1 MSFPTMTTDDW
12 KVDTLAAHLARQ
24 GGPGPVV
31 DPISVSTTYRLR
43 DVKEGARYALE
54 KAPLGLYGRWGMP
67 TNRAVEEAVAALEGG
82 THALVTASGMGA
94 ISPAILATVSQGDH
108 IVAGKSLYSGTAELM
123 LHTLPRFGVE
133 TTFVDPTR
141 RGAFREAVQE
151 DTALVYIETPAN
163 PTMILTDM
171 AEAAEAAHEV
181 GALAMADN
189 TFASPINQR
198 PLDFGVDVV
207 LHSATKYLGGHGDV
221 TGGAVVTANRE
232 LFEHIWDVYKLLGP
246 TLGAVDAFL
255 IARGIKTLPL
265 RVRRQSA
272 TAQGLAEFLAEDA
285 RVAAVHYPG
294 LPTFPQHELAK
305 RQMSGFG
312 GILSFELAGGYEAA
326 VRFAEGVEVA
336 TLAVSLGS
344 VETLVEHAASI
355 THGTLTAEERAA
367 AGVEEGLIRV
377 SVGLEDL
384 EDLKEDFAQA
394 LA

>member
-1 MSFPTMTTDDW
+1 MTIDDW
-12 KVDTLAAHLARQ
+12 KIDTLAAHLARR

-31 DPISVSTTYRLR
+31 DPISVSATYRLR

-54 KAPLGLYGRWGMP
+54 KAPIGLYGRWGSP
-67 TNRAVEEAVAALEGG
+67 TNRSVEKAVAALEGG

-94 ISPAILATVSQGDH
+94 ISSAIMATVAQGDH
-108 IVAGKSLYSGTAELM
+108 IVAGKSLYSGTAEMM
-123 LHTLPRFGVE
+123 LHYLPRFGVE
-133 TTFVDPTR
+133 TTFVDPTQP
-141 RGAFREAVQE
+141 GAFREAVRE
-151 DTALVYIETPAN
+151 ETTVVYIETPAN
-163 PTMILTDM
+163 PTMFLTDM
-171 AEAAEAAHEV
+171 EEAAEAAHTV
-181 GALAMADN
+181 GALAVADN

-207 LHSATKYLGGHGDV
+207 LHSATKYLGGHSDV
-221 TGGAVVTANRE
+221 TGGAVVTADQG
-232 LFEHIWDVYKLLGP
+232 LFEKIWDVYKLLGP

-265 RVRRQSA
+265 RVHRENA
-272 TAQGLAEFLAEDA
+272 TAQGLAEFLLEDP

-294 LPTFPQHELAK
+294 LPTFPQYDLAG

-312 GILSFELAGGYEAA
+312 GVFSFDLAGGYEAA
-326 VRFAEGVEVA
+326 VRFAEGVKVA
-336 TLAVSLGS
+336 SLAVSLGS

-355 THGTLTAEERAA
+355 THGMLTPEERAA

>member
-1 MSFPTMTTDDW
+1 MTIDDW
-12 KVDTLAAHLARQ
+12 KVGTLAAHLARR
-24 GGPGPVV
+24 GKPGPMV
-31 DPISVSTTYRLR
+31 DPISVSATYRLR
-43 DVKEGARYALE
+43 DVSEGARYALE

-67 TNRAVEEAVAALEGG
+67 TNRSVEEALAALEGG

-94 ISPAILATVSQGDH
+94 ISPAIMAAVSQGDH

-123 LHTLPRFGVE
+123 LHYLPRFGVE

-141 RGAFREAVQE
+141 PEAFREAVRE
-151 DTALVYIETPAN
+151 ETTLVYIETPAN
-163 PTMILTDM
+163 PTMFITDM
-171 AEAAEAAHEV
+171 EEAAKAAHDV

-198 PLDFGVDVV
+198 PLEYGVDVV
-207 LHSATKYLGGHGDV
+207 LHSATKYLGGHADV
-221 TGGAVVTANRE
+221 MGGAVVTVRQE
-232 LFEHIWDVYKLLGP
+232 LFEEIWDMYKLLGP

-265 RVRRQSA
+265 RVHRENA
-272 TAQGLAEFLAEDA
+272 TAQGLAEFLAGDPH
-285 RVAAVHYPG
+285 VAAVHYPG
-294 LPTFPQHELAK
+294 LPSFPQHDLAR

-312 GILSFELAGGYEAA
+312 GVFSFDLAGGYEAA

-336 TLAVSLGS
+336 SLAVSLGS

-355 THGTLTAEERAA
+355 THGMLSPEERAA

-377 SVGLEDL
+377 SVGLEDF

>member
-1 MSFPTMTTDDW
+1 MTTDDW
-12 KVDTLAAHLARQ
+12 KVDTLAAHLARR
-24 GGPGPVV
+24 GGPGPIV
-31 DPISVSTTYRLR
+31 DPISVSSTYRLR
-43 DVKEGARYALE
+43 DVKEGARFALD
-54 KAPLGLYGRWGMP
+54 KAPLGLYGRWGAP
-67 TNRAVEEAVAALEGG
+67 TNRAVEEAVAVLEGG

-94 ISPAILATVSQGDH
+94 ISPAILTTVSRGDH

-141 RGAFREAVQE
+141 AGAFREAVRE
-151 DTALVYIETPAN
+151 ETTLVYIETPAN
-163 PTMILTDM
+163 PTMFLTDM
-171 AEAAEAAHEV
+171 EEAADAAHAV

-189 TFASPINQR
+189 TFASPINQK
-198 PLDFGVDVV
+198 PLDFGIDVV
-207 LHSATKYLGGHGDV
+207 LHSATKYLGGHADV
-221 TGGAVVTANRE
+221 TGGAVVTGDRA
-232 LFEHIWDVYKLLGP
+232 LFEKIWDLYKLLGP

-265 RVRRQSA
+265 RVRRQTA
-272 TAQGLAEFLAEDA
+272 TAQGLAEFLADDSH
-285 RVAAVHYPG
+285 VAAVHYPG
-294 LPTFPQHELAK
+294 LPSFPQHDLAK

-312 GILSFELAGGYEAA
+312 GVLSFDLVGGYEAA
-326 VRFAEGVEVA
+326 VRFAEGVELA
-336 TLAVSLGS
+336 SLAVSLGG

-355 THGTLTAEERAA
+355 THGMLTPEELAA

>member
-1 MSFPTMTTDDW
+1 MTIDDW
-12 KVDTLAAHLARQ
+12 KVDTLAAHLARR

-54 KAPLGLYGRWGMP
+54 KAPIGLYGRWGTP
-67 TNRAVEEAVAALEGG
+67 TNRSVEEAVAALEGG

-94 ISPAILATVSQGDH
+94 ISSAIMATVAQGDH
-108 IVAGKSLYSGTAELM
+108 IVAGKSLYSGTAEMM
-123 LHTLPRFGVE
+123 LHYLPRFGVE
-133 TTFVDPTR
+133 TTFVDPTQP
-141 RGAFREAVQE
+141 GAFREAVRE
-151 DTALVYIETPAN
+151 ETAVVYIETPAN
-163 PTMILTDM
+163 PTMSLTDM
-171 AEAAEAAHEV
+171 EEAAEAAHTV
-181 GALAMADN
+181 GALAVADN

-207 LHSATKYLGGHGDV
+207 LHSATKYLGGHADV
-221 TGGAVVTANRE
+221 TGGAVVLANQG
-232 LFEHIWDVYKLLGP
+232 LFEKIWDVYKLLGP

-265 RVRRQSA
+265 RVHRENA
-272 TAQGLAEFLAEDA
+272 TAQGLAEFLVDDP

-294 LPTFPQHELAK
+294 LPTFPQYDLAR

-312 GILSFELAGGYEAA
+312 GVFSFDLAGGYGAA
-326 VRFAEGVEVA
+326 VRFAEGVKVA
-336 TLAVSLGS
+336 SLAVSLGS
-344 VETLVEHAASI
+344 VETLVEHPASI
-355 THGTLTAEERAA
+355 THGMLTPEERTA

-377 SVGLEDL
+377 SVGLEDP